1 MKIMWYALNVV
12 NNYGEKKGQLRVS
25 KASPNKR
32 EFGDDDYECFNGIK
46 IGVKRA
52 WAFSAAFRA
61 RKAKSSCPSRKMI

>member
-46 IGVKRA
+46 IGT
-52 WAFSAAFRA
+52 
-61 RKAKSSCPSRKMI
+61 KSGSRKNFFKKIYEILQIIF